1 MSLIAD
7 LSTVTS
13 HQEGTFRLVL
23 PDTEEE
29 GFPSFSGV
37 CTVTTCQNTN
47 CTVNLPLTPKLTT
60 FPRWQPSLLSSH
72 SFSWCASPETLSIH
86 RFALIPSA
94 RPRFLS
100 DPPVCVCAGGSSHLP
115 ICTE

>member
-13 HQEGTFRLVL
+13 HLEGTFRLVL

-29 GFPSFSGV
+29 ELPSFFGV
-37 CTVTTCQNTN
+37 CTVTTQRNTDSAVSL
-47 CTVNLPLTPKLTT
+47 TLTPKLTT
-60 FPRWQPSLLSSH
+60 FPRWQPNQLSSH
-72 SFSWCASPETLSIH
+72 SFSWCASPETLSVH

-94 RPRFLS
+94 
-100 DPPVCVCAGGSSHLP
+100 
-115 ICTE
+115 

>member
-23 PDTEEE
+23 PDIEEE

-94 RPRFLS
+94 
-100 DPPVCVCAGGSSHLP
+100 
-115 ICTE
+115 